1 MGFPVFN
8 VGDLVTWVMKG
19 LNIVLR
25 ISVILFLYD
34 LIKSIFS
41 FFTKP
46 LGLFAVVTI
55 IQWNPTI
62 VRNVLYYI
70 GLWTI
75 ETAVGFYKII
85 YDALISNEN
94 QLVDE
99 VTSEVAGVFELAK
112 SGLPAEWVQLIQT
125 LDIIPLVGIMISTVF
140 YVVIIRIVY
149 SAINRADFRPNILS

>member
-8 VGDLVTWVMKG
+8 VGDLVTWTMRG
-19 LNIVLR
+19 LSMALKIH
-25 ISVILFLYD
+25 VILFLYNV
-34 LIKSIFS
+34 IKNVFS

-55 IQWNPTI
+55 IQWNPAI
-62 VRNVLYYI
+62 LRNVLYYI

-94 QLVDE
+94 ELSNQ

-125 LDIIPLVGIMISTVF
+125 LDIIPLVGIMISTIF

-149 SAINRADFRPNILS
+149 AAINRADFRPNLLS

>member
-62 VRNVLYYI
+62 LRNVLYYI

-94 QLVDE
+94 ELVNE
-99 VTSEVAGVFELAK
+99 VTSEVAQVFELAK

-125 LDIIPLVGIMISTVF
+125 LDIIPLVGIMISTIF

-149 SAINRADFRPNILS
+149 AAINRVDFKPSIL